1 MSLIDSWSDSTP
13 ELPWRPLGPYT
24 DILGCSIRRFSM
36 EPTSMLFEVSRAVKQ
51 GGGVTNQLSSVDMLS
66 GKVLTSLLESLAL
79 RDMTSP
85 PKGLMGVDG

>member
-1 MSLIDSWSDSTP
+1 MD
-13 ELPWRPLGPYT
+13 
-24 DILGCSIRRFSM
+24 
-36 EPTSMLFEVSRAVKQ
+36 PTSMLFEVSRAVKQ

-85 PKGLMGVDG
+85 PKGLMGVDGWPLLLFRQVNPS